1 MSHASG
7 NVAASIYERS
17 VESGREAIDAGLFE
31 VAFHCLSAALH
42 CADYLDDLAR
52 AKKIED
58 SADETQQRID
68 REHPDHRIGSK
79 AAADRGHA
87 PLFKTLG
94 LHAQSVAA
102 RIRGVDAVA
111 GANRASDREAHRRRG
126 ASDTP
131 RKGGGGTS
139 TT

>member
-1 MSHASG
+1 
-7 NVAASIYERS
+7 
-17 VESGREAIDAGLFE
+17 
-31 VAFHCLSAALH
+31 LH
-42 CADYLDDLAR
+42 CAEYLEDLAH
-52 AKKIED
+52 AKTIED
-58 SADETQQRID
+58 LAHETQQRID
-68 REHPDHRIGSK
+68 RENPHHRIGSK

-111 GANRASDREAHRRRG
+111 GANRASDRESHRRR
-126 ASDTP
+126 ATSDTP
-131 RKGGGGTS
+131 QKGGGGTS